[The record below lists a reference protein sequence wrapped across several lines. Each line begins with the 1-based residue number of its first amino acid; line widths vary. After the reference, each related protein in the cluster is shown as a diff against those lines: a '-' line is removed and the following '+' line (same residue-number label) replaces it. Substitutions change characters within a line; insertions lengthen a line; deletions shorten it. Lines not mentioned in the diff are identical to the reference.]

1 MKFKISPKDFAIFC
15 VYCLLLLY
23 LCAIAVLNFS
33 SFINEGEFYGLLPFK
48 AFTGDYII
56 LTLFMFFVSLIMIFT
71 SVSSYIFN
79 KEKGKGIGLKLGEKQ
94 ESGYA
99 RWSTEKEIKSDS
111 GVEKVDPQENV
122 VTAAGVPLINNGKEI
137 WVDNGE
143 YHNLVIGSTGSGK
156 TQTVVKPMVNL
167 LAKKGESMIITDPK
181 GEIYKYAATALK
193 ERGYKIIVL
202 NFREPNHGN
211 AWNPLTLPYVYYK
224 NGNIDKSTELLDDVA
239 LNILYDQTKKGGD
252 SDFWEKSAADYF
264 SGLALGLFYDAQ
276 EKEVNLNSINY
287 MSSVGEERYA
297 TSTYIK
303 EYFNLKGQES
313 SPYIFASN
321 TINAPNET
329 KGGILSTFRQKIRL
343 FSSRETL
350 SEMLAYSDFKMEDI
364 GKEKTAVFMIIH
376 DEKKTY
382 HSLMTIFIKQCY
394 ETLIDV
400 AQESGGKLPYR
411 TNFILD
417 EFANMPPLKDVDSMV
432 SAARSRDIRFT
443 FIIQNFAQLNDVY
456 GKEVGEIIK
465 GNCGN
470 LIYLISTELAAL
482 EEISKMCGEVKSKE
496 KDKTASTPLVT
507 VSDLQKLKLFEAII
521 IRLRKN
527 PFKTKLEPDFKM
539 NWGMNR
545 TEAKYPDREVKKIEL
560 FDIKKYVTEE
570 KRKQMMSNLENK
582 DNQNNSFSNNFGNPF
597 SPSGASTSPFGNGF
611 NSGLPKPP
619 TPATNFP
626 NPFSTG
632 LNNNPSN
639 PFNPGFNSTP
649 STNTANPFNNT
660 NNPNSFGMPN
670 NMNTPMNNNN
680 NLLNNNLSN
689 PVNAFGGNINPGMP
703 NNNMMN
709 QNLPGSVPNSPI
721 NNNVNGFGTPP
732 NFGGTPP
739 NNNNQF
745 STNPMFNKPMNS
757 LSDMDIDAM
766 MKDIDRRLKELD
778 EEEARQKAE
787 LEKAKQQTL
796 PPVTNNNELPKN
808 ETIIPPTKEEVVNIE
823 PLNISEEPKLESA
836 NSSATKQSNV
846 DMPKPKINVDADS
859 IIVNENIITDDEF
872 FDDFFS
878 E

>member
-1 MKFKISPKDFAIFC
+1 MKFKISPKDFFVFC
-15 VYCLLLLY
+15 LYCILLLY
-23 LCAIAVLNFS
+23 LCAIAVLNFA
-33 SFINEGEFYGLLPFK
+33 SFINEGEFFGLIPFK
-48 AFTGDYII
+48 AFTSDYIVI
-56 LTLFMFFVSLIMIFT
+56 TLFMFFVSLVIIFT
-71 SVSSYIFN
+71 SVSSYVFN

-99 RWSTEKEIKSDS
+99 RWATDKEIKADS
-111 GVEKVDPQENV
+111 GVEKVDPKESAL
-122 VTAAGVPLINNGKEI
+122 TAAGIPLINNGKEI

-181 GEIYKYAATALK
+181 GEIYKYSATALK

-202 NFREPNHGN
+202 NFREPTQGN
-211 AWNPLTLPYVYYK
+211 AWNPLTLPYVHYK

-239 LNILYDQTKKGGD
+239 LNILYDQTKKNSD

-264 SGLALGLFYDAQ
+264 SGLALGLFYDAK

-287 MSSVGEERYA
+287 MSSIGEERYA

-400 AQESGGKLPYR
+400 AQESGGKLPFR

-443 FIIQNFAQLNDVY
+443 FIIQNFAQLYDVY

-470 LIYLISTELAAL
+470 LVYLISTELAAL
-482 EEISKMCGEVKSKE
+482 EEISKMCGEVKSGE

-539 NWGMNR
+539 DWGMNR
-545 TEAKYPDREVKKIEL
+545 EEAVYPRREIKKIEL

-570 KRKQMMSNLENK
+570 KRKQMMNNLENK
-582 DNQNNSFSNNFGNPF
+582 DNNLNSPFNNNFGNPF
-597 SPSGASTSPFGNGF
+597 MPNSGMGGFGSNMASPF
-611 NSGLPKPP
+611 NSGFNP
-619 TPATNFP
+619 P
-626 NPFSTG
+626 NPS
-632 LNNNPSN
+632 
-639 PFNPGFNSTP
+639 PFLGN
-649 STNTANPFNNT
+649 
-660 NNPNSFGMPN
+660 
-670 NMNTPMNNNN
+670 
-680 NLLNNNLSN
+680 
-689 PVNAFGGNINPGMP
+689 NINPLNGGVAKP
-703 NNNMMN
+703 SDT
-709 QNLPGSVPNSPI
+709 PFNS
-721 NNNVNGFGTPP
+721 
-732 NFGGTPP
+732 
-739 NNNNQF
+739 
-745 STNPMFNKPMNS
+745 NPMFNKPMNS
-757 LSDMDIDAM
+757 LSDADIDAM

-778 EEEARQKAE
+778 EEEEKQKAMLNKNNQE
-787 LEKAKQQTL
+787 NLVMAPKEEIKTVDFSEVKEPQEKSNLDLQ
-796 PPVTNNNELPKN
+796 
-808 ETIIPPTKEEVVNIE
+808 TKEKKNNDE
-823 PLNISEEPKLESA
+823 
-836 NSSATKQSNV
+836 Q
-846 DMPKPKINVDADS
+846 PKINVDADS
-859 IIVNENIITDDEF
+859 IIVNENVITDDEF
-872 FDDFFS
+872 FDDFFGDN
-878 E
+878 

>member
-1 MKFKISPKDFAIFC
+1 MKFKISPKDFVIFG

-33 SFINEGEFYGLLPFK
+33 SFINEGKFFGLNPFP
-48 AFTGDYII
+48 AFGKDYIV
-56 LTLFMFFVSLIMIFT
+56 LTIFMFIVALIMIFT

-79 KEKGKGIGLKLGEKQ
+79 KEKGKGIGLKIGDKQ
-94 ESGYA
+94 ESGYS

-111 GVEKVDPQENV
+111 GVVKVDPKADKLD
-122 VTAAGVPLINNGKEI
+122 AAGVPLINNGKEI
-137 WVDNGE
+137 WVDNSE

-181 GEIYKYAATALK
+181 GEIYKYAANALK

-211 AWNPLTLPYVYYK
+211 AWNPLTLPYVNFK
-224 NGNIDKSTELLDDVA
+224 NGNVDKSTELLDDVA
-239 LNILYDQTKKGGD
+239 LNILYDSTKKSGD
-252 SDFWEKSAADYF
+252 SDFWDKSAADFF
-264 SGLALGLFYDAQ
+264 SGLALGLFYDAS
-276 EKEVNLNSINY
+276 EKQVNLNSINY

-297 TSTYIK
+297 TSTYLK
-303 EYFNLKGQES
+303 EYFNLKGQDS
-313 SPYIFASN
+313 SPYIFASG
-321 TINAPNET
+321 TVNAPNET
-329 KGGILSTFRQKIRL
+329 KGGILSTFRQKVIL
-343 FSSRETL
+343 FSSRESL

-400 AQESGGKLPYR
+400 AQENGGKLPYR

-456 GKEVGEIIK
+456 GKEVAEIIK

-470 LIYLISTELAAL
+470 IIYLISTELAAL

-507 VSDLQKLKLFEAII
+507 ISDLQKLKLFEAII

-539 NWGMNR
+539 NWGIERSEAEYPNR
-545 TEAKYPDREVKKIEL
+545 EIKKIEL
-560 FDIKKYVTEE
+560 FDIKKFVTEE
-570 KRKQMMSNLENK
+570 KRKQMMNNLENN
-582 DNQNNSFSNNFGNPF
+582 DGNSPSPFNNNFGNPF
-597 SPSGASTSPFGNGF
+597 TPSGMSNPFMPSGGIGANPFSSGMNKEQKPVNSSNLFNNPASN
-611 NSGLPKPP
+611 N
-619 TPATNFP
+619 NP
-626 NPFSTG
+626 NPFGGMNSS
-632 LNNNPSN
+632 PS
-639 PFNPGFNSTP
+639 P
-649 STNTANPFNNT
+649 
-660 NNPNSFGMPN
+660 
-670 NMNTPMNNNN
+670 
-680 NLLNNNLSN
+680 
-689 PVNAFGGNINPGMP
+689 
-703 NNNMMN
+703 
-709 QNLPGSVPNSPI
+709 
-721 NNNVNGFGTPP
+721 
-732 NFGGTPP
+732 
-739 NNNNQF
+739 F
-745 STNPMFNKPMNS
+745 STNPMFNKPMSS
-757 LSDMDIDAM
+757 LSDADIDAM

-778 EEEARQKAE
+778 EEEARQKAAME
-787 LEKAKQQTL
+787 QKNPTPKIESKESSEISSKPENKNFVFSVPEVEEKKPEETSSKEVIENTEIDSLEESNH
-796 PPVTNNNELPKN
+796 PEPSNEIENNN
-808 ETIIPPTKEEVVNIE
+808 KEEIN
-823 PLNISEEPKLESA
+823 
-836 NSSATKQSNV
+836 
-846 DMPKPKINVDADS
+846 KPKINVDADS
-859 IIVNENIITDDEF
+859 IIVNDNVITDDEF
-872 FDDFFS
+872 FDDFFN

>member
-1 MKFKISPKDFAIFC
+1 MKFKISPKDFLIFSL
-15 VYCLLLLY
+15 YCLLLLY
-23 LCAIAVLNFS
+23 LCCIAVLNFS
-33 SFINEGEFYGLLPFK
+33 SFINTGEFYGLLPFK
-48 AFTGDYII
+48 AFTKDYLL
-56 LTLFMFFVSLIMIFT
+56 LTLFMFFISLVIIFT

-79 KEKGKGIGLKLGEKQ
+79 KEKGKGFGIKLGEKQ
-94 ESGYA
+94 EAGYA
-99 RWSTEKEIKSDS
+99 RWSTEREIKSDS
-111 GVEKVDPQENV
+111 GIEKVDPQADT
-122 VTAAGVPLINNGKEI
+122 VTAAGIPLINNGKEI

-211 AWNPLTLPYVYYK
+211 AWNPLTLPYRYFK
-224 NGNIDKSTELLDDVA
+224 EGNSDKSTELLDDVA

-264 SGLALGLFYDAQ
+264 SGLALGLFYDAA
-276 EKEVNLNSINY
+276 EKEVNLNSINF
-287 MSSVGEERYA
+287 MSSIGEERYA

-364 GKEKTAVFMIIH
+364 GREKTAVFMIIH

-382 HSLMTIFIKQCY
+382 HALMTIFIKQCY

-400 AQESGGKLPYR
+400 AQENGGKLPYR

-456 GKEVGEIIK
+456 GKEVAEIIK

-470 LIYLISTELAAL
+470 LVYLISTELAAL

-507 VSDLQKLKLFEAII
+507 ISDLQKLKLFEAII

-527 PFKTKLEPDFKM
+527 PFRTKLEPDFKM
-539 NWGMNR
+539 NWGLNR
-545 TEAKYPDREVKKIEL
+545 EEAAYPNRETKKIEL
-560 FDIKKYVTEE
+560 FDVKKYVTEE
-570 KRKQMMSNLENK
+570 KRKQMMNNLENK
-582 DNQNNSFSNNFGNPF
+582 NNNPANPFSNNFGNPF
-597 SPSGASTSPFGNGF
+597 TPNSMNTPSPFGGGMSAGFNNMNQNMSPLTSNSNPINNGFNSPFGN
-611 NSGLPKPP
+611 NESINKPLN
-619 TPATNFP
+619 TPP
-626 NPFSTG
+626 N
-632 LNNNPSN
+632 LNNNQPFTPNNLNPPS
-639 PFNPGFNSTP
+639 PFGGGMNTGFN
-649 STNTANPFNNT
+649 NMG
-660 NNPNSFGMPN
+660 NNP
-670 NMNTPMNNNN
+670 
-680 NLLNNNLSN
+680 
-689 PVNAFGGNINPGMP
+689 
-703 NNNMMN
+703 
-709 QNLPGSVPNSPI
+709 
-721 NNNVNGFGTPP
+721 
-732 NFGGTPP
+732 
-739 NNNNQF
+739 F
-745 STNPMFNKPMNS
+745 STNPMFDKPMNS
-757 LSDMDIDAM
+757 LSDSDIDAM

-787 LEKAKQQTL
+787 LESAKNKSLASNL
-796 PPVTNNNELPKN
+796 PKEKQDLGQPNNMVNNNFVNNVSLNDTLLNQNISNNDVLKSSDEEIKKDTTVVDTPVSQNQDLIA
-808 ETIIPPTKEEVVNIE
+808 TEEVKKSDDV
-823 PLNISEEPKLESA
+823 S
-836 NSSATKQSNV
+836 
-846 DMPKPKINVDADS
+846 KPKINVDADS
-859 IIVNENIITDDEF
+859 IIVNDNVITDDEF
-872 FDDFFS
+872 FDDFFN

>member
-1 MKFKISPKDFAIFC
+1 MKFKIAPKDFLIFC
-15 VYCLLLLY
+15 LYCLLLLY

-33 SFINEGEFYGLLPFK
+33 SILNEGEFYGLLPFK
-48 AFTGDYII
+48 AFTGEYIG
-56 LTLFMFFVSLIMIFT
+56 LTLLLFAISLVMIFT

-79 KEKGKGIGLKLGEKQ
+79 KEKGKGIGLKFGEKQ
-94 ESGYA
+94 ENGYS
-99 RWSTEKEIKSDS
+99 RWSSEKEIKTDS
-111 GVEKVDPQENV
+111 GVVKVDPKAEKLD
-122 VTAAGVPLINNGKEI
+122 AAGIPLINNGKEI

-167 LAKKGESMIITDPK
+167 LAKKGESMVITDPK
-181 GEIYKYAATALK
+181 GEIFKYSATALK

-211 AWNPLTLPYVYYK
+211 AWNPLTLPYRYYK
-224 NGNIDKSTELLDDVA
+224 EGNTDKSTELLDDVA
-239 LNILYDQTKKGGD
+239 LNILYDQSKKGGD

-264 SGLALGLFYDAQ
+264 SGLALGLFYDAK

-287 MSSVGEERYA
+287 MSSIGEERYA
-297 TSTYIK
+297 TGTYIK

-343 FSSRETL
+343 FSSRESL
-350 SEMLAYSDFKMEDI
+350 SEMLAYSDFNMQDI
-364 GKEKTAVFMIIH
+364 GREKTAVFMIIH

-400 AQESGGKLPYR
+400 AQENGGKLPYR

-443 FIIQNFAQLNDVY
+443 FIIQNFAQLSDVY

-527 PFKTKLEPDFKM
+527 PFKTKLQPDFKM
-539 NWGMNR
+539 DWGMNR
-545 TEAKYPDREVKKIEL
+545 TETPYPNREVQKIEL
-560 FDIKKYVTEE
+560 FDVKKFVTEE
-570 KRKQMMSNLENK
+570 KRKQMMDNLEN
-582 DNQNNSFSNNFGNPF
+582 NNPNMANPFSTNFGNPF
-597 SPSGASTSPFGNGF
+597 MPSGMGGMSSSPFG
-611 NSGLPKPP
+611 P
-619 TPATNFP
+619 TSMAPNVNP
-626 NPFSTG
+626 NP
-632 LNNNPSN
+632 NP
-639 PFNPGFNSTP
+639 
-649 STNTANPFNNT
+649 
-660 NNPNSFGMPN
+660 
-670 NMNTPMNNNN
+670 
-680 NLLNNNLSN
+680 
-689 PVNAFGGNINPGMP
+689 
-703 NNNMMN
+703 
-709 QNLPGSVPNSPI
+709 
-721 NNNVNGFGTPP
+721 
-732 NFGGTPP
+732 
-739 NNNNQF
+739 F
-745 STNPMFNKPMNS
+745 STNPMFDKPMSS

-778 EEEARQKAE
+778 EEEAK
-787 LEKAKQQTL
+787 EKAKL
-796 PPVTNNNELPKN
+796 ENKE
-808 ETIIPPTKEEVVNIE
+808 ITKEIPEVKVEEKIEKTESPITTFSPFGNMEQKEVSSNIMNEEILDVSPSIEVVEDQN
-823 PLNISEEPKLESA
+823 
-836 NSSATKQSNV
+836 
-846 DMPKPKINVDADS
+846 KPKINVDADS
-859 IIVNENIITDDEF
+859 IIVNENVITDDEF
-872 FDDFFS
+872 FDDFFN

>member
-1 MKFKISPKDFAIFC
+1 MKFRISAKDFMIFC

-23 LCAIAVLNFS
+23 LCCIAVLNFS
-33 SFINEGEFYGLLPFK
+33 SFINEGEFYGLWPFE
-48 AFTGDYII
+48 AFTSKY
-56 LTLFMFFVSLIMIFT
+56 LFVTLFMFAVSLIIIFT
-71 SVSSYIFN
+71 SVSSYIFD
-79 KEKGKGIGLKLGEKQ
+79 KEKGKGLGLKIGDKDGG
-94 ESGYA
+94 GYA
-99 RWSTEKEIKSDS
+99 RWATDKEIKADS
-111 GVEKVDPQENV
+111 GMARVDPKANTLE
-122 VTAAGVPLINNGKEI
+122 AAGIPIINNGKEI

-211 AWNPLTLPYVYYK
+211 AWNPLTLPYRYFK
-224 NGNIDKSTELLDDVA
+224 SGNTDKSTELLDDVA
-239 LNILYDQTKKGGD
+239 LNILYDQSKKGGD

-276 EKEVNLNSINY
+276 EKEVNLNSINF
-287 MSSVGEERYA
+287 MSSIGEERYA

-343 FSSRETL
+343 FSSRESL
-350 SEMLAYSDFKMEDI
+350 SEMLAYSDFDMQSI
-364 GKEKTAVFMIIH
+364 GREKTAVFMIIH

-400 AQESGGKLPYR
+400 AQESGGKLPFR

-470 LIYLISTELAAL
+470 LVYLISTELAAL

-545 TEAKYPDREVKKIEL
+545 EAAEYPNREIKKIEL
-560 FDIKKYVTEE
+560 FDVKKFVTEE
-570 KRKQMMSNLENK
+570 KRKQMMNNLENK
-582 DNQNNSFSNNFGNPF
+582 DNSMGNPFSNNFGNPF
-597 SPSGASTSPFGNGF
+597 MPGGMGGGSPFGMGGTSQASRSQPLGGGLF
-611 NSGLPKPP
+611 GNSSMFDK
-619 TPATNFP
+619 
-626 NPFSTG
+626 
-632 LNNNPSN
+632 
-639 PFNPGFNSTP
+639 
-649 STNTANPFNNT
+649 
-660 NNPNSFGMPN
+660 
-670 NMNTPMNNNN
+670 
-680 NLLNNNLSN
+680 
-689 PVNAFGGNINPGMP
+689 
-703 NNNMMN
+703 
-709 QNLPGSVPNSPI
+709 PI
-721 NNNVNGFGTPP
+721 NNQGAMMNSSLG
-732 NFGGTPP
+732 
-739 NNNNQF
+739 NN
-745 STNPMFNKPMNS
+745 SMFDKPLNS

-787 LEKAKQQTL
+787 AEKDKIEQDKKIQSTDSSLPELKENIVSNFESPFMKKQDEVPGEEKISKEMEEAIGFNFGDIFKAPIETLEEK
-796 PPVTNNNELPKN
+796 
-808 ETIIPPTKEEVVNIE
+808 KEEVLVPPKEIQKEEKIE
-823 PLNISEEPKLESA
+823 DVMPVEEQNAE
-836 NSSATKQSNV
+836 V
-846 DMPKPKINVDADS
+846 IKPKINVDADS
-859 IIVNENIITDDEF
+859 IIVNDNVITDDEF
-872 FDDFFS
+872 FDDFFG

>member
-1 MKFKISPKDFAIFC
+1 MKFKISPKDFFIFC
-15 VYCLLLLY
+15 IYCILLLY

-33 SFINEGEFYGLLPFK
+33 SFLNEGKFYGLLPFK
-48 AFTGDYII
+48 AFTGEYIV
-56 LTLFMFFVSLIMIFT
+56 LTLFMFIISLVIIFT
-71 SVSSYIFN
+71 SVSSYVFN
-79 KEKGKGIGLKLGEKQ
+79 KEKGKGFGLKLGEKQ

-99 RWSTEKEIKSDS
+99 RWSTEKEIKSDT
-111 GVEKVDPQENV
+111 GMVQVDPKAEKLD
-122 VTAAGVPLINNGKEI
+122 AAGIPLINNGKEI

-143 YHNLVIGSTGSGK
+143 YHNLVIGSTGCGK
-156 TQTVVKPMVNL
+156 TQTIVKPMVNL

-181 GEIYKYAATALK
+181 GEIYKYAAEPLK

-202 NFREPNHGN
+202 NFREPARGN
-211 AWNPLTLPYVYYK
+211 AWNPLTLPYRYFK
-224 NGNIDKSTELLDDVA
+224 EGNTDKSTELLDDVA
-239 LNILYDQTKKGGD
+239 LNILYDQTKKSSD

-264 SGLALGLFYDAQ
+264 SGLALGLFYDAK

-287 MSSVGEERYA
+287 MSSIGEERYA

-303 EYFNLKGQES
+303 EYFNLKGPES

-343 FSSRETL
+343 FSSRESL

-364 GKEKTAVFMIIH
+364 GREKTAVFMIIH

-400 AQESGGKLPYR
+400 AQENGGKLPYR

-456 GKEVGEIIK
+456 GKEVAEIIK

-470 LIYLISTELAAL
+470 LVYLISTELAAL

-539 NWGMNR
+539 DWGIKRVEMD
-545 TEAKYPDREVKKIEL
+545 YPTREIKKIEL
-560 FDIKKYVTEE
+560 FDVKKFVTEE
-570 KRKQMMSNLENK
+570 KRKQMMSNLEN
-582 DNQNNSFSNNFGNPF
+582 NTPNMNNPFSSNFGNPF
-597 SPSGASTSPFGNGF
+597 TPNGISSPF
-611 NSGLPKPP
+611 
-619 TPATNFP
+619 T
-626 NPFSTG
+626 
-632 LNNNPSN
+632 
-639 PFNPGFNSTP
+639 
-649 STNTANPFNNT
+649 
-660 NNPNSFGMPN
+660 PN
-670 NMNTPMNNNN
+670 NMNNPFPSNLNSNNGAA
-680 NLLNNNLSN
+680 N
-689 PVNAFGGNINPGMP
+689 P
-703 NNNMMN
+703 
-709 QNLPGSVPNSPI
+709 
-721 NNNVNGFGTPP
+721 
-732 NFGGTPP
+732 
-739 NNNNQF
+739 F
-745 STNPMFNKPMNS
+745 SSNPMFDKPMSS

-778 EEEARQKAE
+778 EEEERQKQE
-787 LEKAKQQTL
+787 LAQKNKQPETST
-796 PPVTNNNELPKN
+796 TNNNVITENKEIKEEPFIPN
-808 ETIIPPTKEEVVNIE
+808 IETTKEFSSQNQMPIE
-823 PLNISEEPKLESA
+823 NNSKINEIKNNNLKEEE
-836 NSSATKQSNV
+836 N
-846 DMPKPKINVDADS
+846 KPKINVDADS
-859 IIVNENIITDDEF
+859 IIVNENVITDDEF
-872 FDDFFS
+872 FDDFFN

>member
-1 MKFKISPKDFAIFC
+1 MKFKITPKDLLIFC
-15 VYCLLLLY
+15 LYCILLLY

-33 SFINEGEFYGLLPFK
+33 SFLNEGEFYGLLPFE
-48 AFTGDYII
+48 AFTSDYIV
-56 LTLFMFFVSLIMIFT
+56 LTLFMFIIALVLIFS

-79 KEKGKGIGLKLGEKQ
+79 KEKGKGIGFKIGEKQ

-99 RWSTEKEIKSDS
+99 RWSTDKEIKTDTD
-111 GVEKVDPQENV
+111 VERVNPKAE
-122 VTAAGVPLINNGKEI
+122 TLEAAGIPLINNGKEI
-137 WVDNGE
+137 WVDNGQ

-156 TQTVVKPMVNL
+156 TQTIVKPMVNL

-181 GEIYKYAATALK
+181 GEIYKYAASALK

-202 NFREPNHGN
+202 NFREPVHGN
-211 AWNPLTLPYVYYK
+211 AWNPLTLPYRYYK
-224 NGNIDKSTELLDDVA
+224 EGNTDKSTELLDDVA
-239 LNILYDQTKKGGD
+239 LNILYDQSKKSND

-264 SGLALGLFYDAQ
+264 SGLALGLFYDAK

-287 MSSVGEERYA
+287 MSSIGEERYA
-297 TSTYIK
+297 TSNYIK
-303 EYFNLKGQES
+303 EYFNLKGPES

-343 FSSRETL
+343 FSSRESL
-350 SEMLAYSDFKMEDI
+350 SEMLAYSDFNMQDI
-364 GKEKTAVFMIIH
+364 GREKTAVFMIIH

-400 AQESGGKLPYR
+400 AQENGGKLPFR

-456 GKEVGEIIK
+456 GKEVAEIIK

-470 LIYLISTELAAL
+470 LVYLISTELAAL

-539 NWGMNR
+539 DWGMKR
-545 TEAKYPDREVKKIEL
+545 EEAAYPTREIKKIEL
-560 FDIKKYVTEE
+560 FDLKKYVTEE
-570 KRKQMMSNLENK
+570 KRKQMMNNLEN
-582 DNQNNSFSNNFGNPF
+582 NNNNTNPFSNNFGNPF
-597 SPSGASTSPFGNGF
+597 AASSM
-611 NSGLPKPP
+611 
-619 TPATNFP
+619 P
-626 NPFSTG
+626 NPFSSNPIGTQTPIETAKP
-632 LNNNPSN
+632 NPS
-639 PFNPGFNSTP
+639 PF
-649 STNTANPFNNT
+649 
-660 NNPNSFGMPN
+660 
-670 NMNTPMNNNN
+670 
-680 NLLNNNLSN
+680 SN
-689 PVNAFGGNINPGMP
+689 DP
-703 NNNMMN
+703 
-709 QNLPGSVPNSPI
+709 L
-721 NNNVNGFGTPP
+721 
-732 NFGGTPP
+732 
-739 NNNNQF
+739 
-745 STNPMFNKPMNS
+745 FNKPMSS
-757 LSDMDIDAM
+757 LSDMDIDQM

-778 EEEARQKAE
+778 EEEERQKQAMN
-787 LEKAKQQTL
+787 LA
-796 PPVTNNNELPKN
+796 NNEPPKPTQAK
-808 ETIIPPTKEEVVNIE
+808 ETINGSPIKSIEENNTIAEEIKEEE
-823 PLNISEEPKLESA
+823 PIAKEEKLTA
-836 NSSATKQSNV
+836 NSKE
-846 DMPKPKINVDADS
+846 DKPKINVDADS
-859 IIVNENIITDDEF
+859 IIVNDNVITDDEF

-878 E
+878 